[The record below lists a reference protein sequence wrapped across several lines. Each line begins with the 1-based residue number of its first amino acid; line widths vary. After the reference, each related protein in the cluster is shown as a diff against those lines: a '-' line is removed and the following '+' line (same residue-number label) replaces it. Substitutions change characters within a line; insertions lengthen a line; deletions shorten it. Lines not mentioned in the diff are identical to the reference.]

1 MTIKRIKGPTKL
13 SPHMCRSS
21 DCAPHHPICQRK
33 LTVSSMGHVWRLSSK
48 TLCDARSYLKKVLVP
63 IFLDLWTRFGPQCS
77 QRRTRSEALRKLK
90 FIAILFLK
98 EKHGAILIRTK
109 HILAWAF
116 FSFSRVYLFNIF
128 LHISFHLPEGW
139 LARSRIKNVNLGLS
153 LIPPRHRESRRMS
166 RRMLPLKATKS
177 FYFELK

>member
-1 MTIKRIKGPTKL
+1 M
-13 SPHMCRSS
+13 
-21 DCAPHHPICQRK
+21 
-33 LTVSSMGHVWRLSSK
+33 RLIIRFVNSSSK
-48 TLCDARSYLKKVLVP
+48 LVAWSMLLKTFLLRSKKLLVESSGSHLSWLMNALGRDVLSEERERSAQKVKIYCHS
-63 IFLDLWTRFGPQCS
+63 IFEGKTR
-77 QRRTRSEALRKLK
+77 RD
-90 FIAILFLK
+90 
-98 EKHGAILIRTK
+98 IRTK

-153 LIPPRHRESRRMS
+153 LIPPRHRESRRKS